1 MSEAGAVSTVS
12 NPPSFERLASLPAIP
27 STALRIVSL
36 CDQPGVG
43 LAELGEAIAL
53 DPVLSARMLRLA
65 NSAAFKRSVEIT
77 SVDRALMQLGLQTVK
92 LTALGF
98 VISETVTSNLE
109 VDEKLLATLQHEGLV
124 EAVASREVAHRSV
137 RNTSSEAF
145 LAGLFDGLGRQLGL
159 LLEPAGYSALLAD
172 NHWPDEQAEIAC
184 LGLDTT
190 ALMIAAL
197 EHWGVPSFY
206 ADVLR
211 RSVGAEAIVDEPP
224 VEHVG
229 SVLRVARKASRL
241 LLGNAVVMSE
251 ADHQALSDIGL
262 EERAI
267 DEIAEGL
274 SEEVVE
280 MAKVLEIHLESPPNH
295 QELLEQARNQ
305 VLATSLELAQAS
317 ALQATQIDQLALER
331 EQLRVEAH
339 TDRLTGLPNRASF
352 EYFLESA
359 INDRIVGRVKAG
371 SLGLAMIDVDRF
383 KSLNDTH
390 GHQAGDQVL
399 EAIGDVLAKITRQGE
414 MIARYGGEEFVFV
427 APVVTDPEG
436 LRQAAERIRRNLSEI
451 EVDVGGL
458 ILRVTVSVG
467 AIASSK
473 ITSPEAS
480 RALVQAADRLL
491 YQAKHLGRNQCRTEW
506 LSAGADGPIPA
517 AIEAPAQPYPAEPK
531 V

>member
-1 MSEAGAVSTVS
+1 
-12 NPPSFERLASLPAIP
+12 
-27 STALRIVSL
+27 
-36 CDQPGVG
+36 
-43 LAELGEAIAL
+43 
-53 DPVLSARMLRLA
+53 MLRLA

-77 SVDRALMQLGLQTVK
+77 SIDRALMQLGLQTVK

-98 VISETVTSNLE
+98 VISAAVTANLE
-109 VDEKLLATLQHEGLV
+109 IDENLLERLQHEGLV
-124 EAVASREVAHRSV
+124 EAVAAREVAHRSI

-145 LAGLFDGLGRQLGL
+145 LAGLFDGLGRQLCLFLEPVRYGA
-159 LLEPAGYSALLAD
+159 LLEAD
-172 NHWPDEQAEIAC
+172 HWPSATAERECI
-184 LGLDTT
+184 GVDNVE
-190 ALMIAAL
+190 LMIAAL
-197 EHWGVPSFY
+197 EHWGVPSLY

-211 RSVGAEAIVDEPP
+211 FSIGVEGRTNEPV

-229 SVLRVARKASRL
+229 NVLRVARLSGRL
-241 LLGNAVVMSE
+241 LVGSAVE
-251 ADHQALSDIGL
+251 TTETDRRALADIGL
-262 EERAI
+262 KETAI

-274 SEEVVE
+274 SGQIAD
-280 MAKVLEIHLESPPNH
+280 MAGVLEIHLKQPADYA
-295 QELLEQARNQ
+295 ELLELARNQ

-317 ALQATQIDQLALER
+317 AMQATQINELSIER

-352 EYFLESA
+352 EGFLDA
-359 INDRIVGRVKAG
+359 TIRDRISGRVQAG
-371 SLGLAMIDVDRF
+371 ALGIAMIDVDKF

-399 EAIGDVLAKITRQGE
+399 EVVGACLLRMTRQGE

-427 APVVTDPEG
+427 APVVTDAEG
-436 LRQAAERIRRNLSEI
+436 LQLAAERIRRNIADL

-467 AIASSK
+467 AIGSSK
-473 ITSPEAS
+473 ITAPEAA

-506 LSAGADGPIPA
+506 LSPW
-517 AIEAPAQPYPAEPK
+517 APEPAEVPTRSAVGQAYPSETK